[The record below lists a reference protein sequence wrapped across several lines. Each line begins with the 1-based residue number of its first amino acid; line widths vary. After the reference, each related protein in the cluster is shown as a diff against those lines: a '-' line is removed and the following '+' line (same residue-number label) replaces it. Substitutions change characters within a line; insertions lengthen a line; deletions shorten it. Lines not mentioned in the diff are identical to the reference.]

1 MTAPKVL
8 IPLLGKKYEAA
19 LLKKLVSAGYIVMEL
34 SEDDCFED
42 CYSDFCAS
50 STALSTVIIDIDN
63 VSCISSVIRAVHM
76 TVNKPK
82 IILLTSLLTWCGET
96 SHRAVTNLDRDFCSR
111 VPLQCSMKAY
121 GLENT
126 LWNIASD
133 VMEEN
138 NKTYFVGTGLL
149 YGGSGWDFERALR
162 SLIFY
167 KMTSGGIIFTSR
179 KSQSMY

>member
-1 MTAPKVL
+1 MAAPKVL
-8 IPLLGKKYEAA
+8 IPLFGKQYEAA
-19 LLKKLVSAGYIVMEL
+19 LIKKLITAGYIVTDL

-42 CYSDFCAS
+42 CYSNFCAS
-50 STALSTVIIDIDN
+50 SSSASSTVIIDIDN
-63 VSCISSVIRAVHM
+63 VSCISSIIRAVHM

-96 SHRAVTNLDRDFCSR
+96 SHRTVTNLDSDFCSR
-111 VPLQCSMKAY
+111 VPLQCAVKSY

-162 SLIFY
+162 
-167 KMTSGGIIFTSR
+167 
-179 KSQSMY
+179 